1 MAKIKIDENALR
13 ANAIALNTR
22 ISDLQALNT
31 RLDTLILRIGDSWD
45 GNASEAYITRI
56 TDQAAKAKQM
66 VKILEEYK
74 RYVETTV
81 QKFTDL
87 DTRAA
92 SRIRG
97 SF

>member
-31 RLDTLILRIGDSWD
+31 RLDTLIVRIGDSWD

-66 VKILEEYK
+66 VKILQEYK
-74 RYVETTV
+74 NYVETTV

-87 DTRAA
+87 DARAA

>member
-31 RLDTLILRIGDSWD
+31 RLDTLIVRIGDSWD

>member
-1 MAKIKIDENALR
+1 MASA
-13 ANAIALNTR
+13 T
-22 ISDLQALNT
+22 
-31 RLDTLILRIGDSWD
+31 D
-45 GNASEAYITRI
+45 GITRI

>member
-22 ISDLQALNT
+22 ISDLQALNN
-31 RLDTLILRIGDSWD
+31 RLDALIIRIGDSWD
-45 GNASEAYITRI
+45 GSASEAYIARI
-56 TDQAAKAKQM
+56 TEQAAKAKQM
-66 VKILEEYK
+66 VKILQEYK
-74 RYVETTV
+74 NYVETTV

-87 DTRAA
+87 DSRAA